1 MNDLTN
7 LSKRF
12 KSFKYDLWG
21 YSKMKEFFIES
32 AIQAIKRGEDKI
44 YITFEPYHPINDS
57 EIFHSYFNSCIIFK
71 YPFRLNGSIVNKE
84 VIKGVIKN
92 WLMFE
97 GLVVIDDVEHLKVDL
112 I

>member
-1 MNDLTN
+1 MKNLTN

-12 KSFKYDLWG
+12 KSIKYDLWG

-32 AIQAIKRGEDKI
+32 AIKAIKSGEVRV
-44 YITFEPYHPINDS
+44 YISFEPYHPINDS
-57 EIFHSYFNSCIIFK
+57 ELYHSYLNGYIILK

-84 VIKGVIKN
+84 VIKDIIKN
-92 WLMFE
+92 WLMSE